1 MSEENVEHVRRAY
14 DAFNRRDLSAYLRT
28 QDADIEFVPYE
39 VAVQGGEPYRGHAG
53 IRRWWEETLEVL
65 PDVKAEIFETRT
77 RGDWVVVRGRLWGRG
92 AGSGAMFDRT
102 MWMAIEVRGGKT
114 MWWAVFDTKAE
125 ALEAAGLS
133 E

>member
-1 MSEENVEHVRRAY
+1 MVGG
-14 DAFNRRDLSAYLRT
+14 DA
-28 QDADIEFVPYE
+28 
-39 VAVQGGEPYRGHAG
+39 GG
-53 IRRWWEETLEVL
+53 L

-77 RGDWVVVRGRLWGRG
+77 RGDWVFVRGRLWGRG

-102 MWMAIEVRGGKT
+102 MWMAIEVRGDKT